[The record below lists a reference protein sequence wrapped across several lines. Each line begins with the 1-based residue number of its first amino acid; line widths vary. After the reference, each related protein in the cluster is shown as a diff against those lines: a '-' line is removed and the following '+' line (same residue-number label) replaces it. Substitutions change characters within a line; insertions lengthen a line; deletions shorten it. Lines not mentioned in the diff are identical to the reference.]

1 MESDDDY
8 ESFSLP
14 IEPSPSP
21 INQPKKLKRLKKK
34 TSIDSNVP
42 VSVPIDHTIPS
53 SSSLNTVDISPIS
66 NPDISETIQVVDSVP
81 IVNESENSELEE
93 LFFYKERSEE
103 NRISMM
109 DWEEEDRFGELDEKV
124 GEEKKGGKK
133 RGSLKEGDEEE
144 GEQKKKRRKSK
155 GKAEKSVRVTKKMEK
170 ERKVHLKEL
179 HAESQ
184 RLLEEGDMPFANE
197 DSNGVDTRNVES
209 ASKPASL
216 PSPNKPILSNM
227 PLDEESKCVFRA
239 PINDTQ
245 DLSDGFQTSDE
256 EDLEDSEE
264 DSPVEEVLAPSVLTM
279 NLKLDS
285 APPDDMYDSEE
296 PFDILILFSLLCMD
310 NGTGNVDCFCSSDE
324 EDYDKENIDPHP
336 CKVSEEEVYPKGDP
350 VKAFVDDEAEEEDDS
365 DNDLMRFK
373 ENEEDEENEES
384 EEFNDLIVSGYK
396 EKPMDNAKRDQLHQ
410 MWLEQQD
417 AAATDNVLQRLKCG
431 GNQLREPIA
440 LEEEEGD
447 DEKEADGEDF
457 DKDSMDDASCDLLP
471 QNVARMNSKKAKQ
484 MMSQMFTDKDDVFL
498 SSDDE
503 ETEQKLVRIRL
514 LEKAEEHTSFLS
526 PAEDENSREV
536 FGLIKK
542 LNIAP
547 DSKKKAKS
555 SSFFDKLVT
564 GGNSNSSLKSS
575 FLGRARNSSLPSSK
589 KTGSSSFKSFIFGR
603 DDSNS
608 RSAITTS
615 EVSSNSGDST
625 KRPTKTA
632 SAKFSNSQSNF
643 SSQRTSQTSSS
654 SSLLE
659 ILRRSNKSDHSVR
672 NHPSGQTEVAVQFAA
687 FKSVKRS
694 MKVEART

>member
-8 ESFSLP
+8 ESFSPP
-14 IEPSPSP
+14 IEPSSSP

-155 GKAEKSVRVTKKMEK
+155 GKAEKPVRVTKKMEK

-184 RLLEEGDMPFANE
+184 RLLRE
-197 DSNGVDTRNVES
+197 TRD
-209 ASKPASL
+209 AAFKPVPL
-216 PSPNKPILSNM
+216 VQKPISSILEKIRQRKLEVSKKLSIMSNHVETSEFSRE

-245 DLSDGFQTSDE
+245 VLFLCLPDLSDGFQTSDE

-310 NGTGNVDCFCSSDE
+310 NGTDMICVQHIRIPYLILDYADLAMGFLNFCSSSDE

-336 CKVSEEEVYPKGDP
+336 CKAKSEEEVYP
-350 VKAFVDDEAEEEDDS
+350 
-365 DNDLMRFK
+365 K

-447 DEKEADGEDF
+447 DEKEAG
-457 DKDSMDDASCDLLP
+457 
-471 QNVARMNSKKAKQ
+471 
-484 MMSQMFTDKDDVFL
+484 
-498 SSDDE
+498 
-503 ETEQKLVRIRL
+503 
-514 LEKAEEHTSFLS
+514 
-526 PAEDENSREV
+526 
-536 FGLIKK
+536 
-542 LNIAP
+542 
-547 DSKKKAKS
+547 
-555 SSFFDKLVT
+555 
-564 GGNSNSSLKSS
+564 
-575 FLGRARNSSLPSSK
+575 
-589 KTGSSSFKSFIFGR
+589 
-603 DDSNS
+603 
-608 RSAITTS
+608 
-615 EVSSNSGDST
+615 
-625 KRPTKTA
+625 
-632 SAKFSNSQSNF
+632 
-643 SSQRTSQTSSS
+643 
-654 SSLLE
+654 
-659 ILRRSNKSDHSVR
+659 
-672 NHPSGQTEVAVQFAA
+672 
-687 FKSVKRS
+687 
-694 MKVEART
+694 